1 MDQAAIEK
9 VLLAEGFAKHHET
22 KKLIEYRRKSEAVYL
37 KASGTDHPLII
48 HGKHAPSIANL
59 AAISGVNR
67 TKPSSKP
74 YHNSNMSS
82 FDLRQN
88 TGTKPTR
95 FGFDFGF
102 DSPSAL
108 GAFLAA
114 L

>member
-1 MDQAAIEK
+1 MK
-9 VLLAEGFAKHHET
+9 VLLAEGFSKHHET
-22 KKLIEYRRKSEAVYL
+22 KKLVEYRRKSEAVYL
-37 KASGTDHPLII
+37 KAGGTDHPLII
-48 HGKHAPSIANL
+48 HGKHGSSIANL
-59 AAISGVNR
+59 VAISGVNR

-74 YHNSNMSS
+74 YHNSNMRS

-88 TGTKPTR
+88 TGKKPTR

-108 GAFLAA
+108 KDFLAS